1 MYSKRPLSNCDKII
15 GPEKPK
21 YDKCSSSS
29 TTSSTTLT
37 TVPPKITTTTA
48 TTTIAPIKGK

>member
-37 TVPPKITTTTA
+37 TVPPKITTA
-48 TTTIAPIKGK
+48 TTTIAPIKGN

>member
-21 YDKCSSSS
+21 YDKCSS
-29 TTSSTTLT
+29 TSTTLT
-37 TVPPKITTTTA
+37 TVPPKTTTTTA

>member
-21 YDKCSSSS
+21 YDKCSSTS

-48 TTTIAPIKGK
+48 TTTIAPIKGR